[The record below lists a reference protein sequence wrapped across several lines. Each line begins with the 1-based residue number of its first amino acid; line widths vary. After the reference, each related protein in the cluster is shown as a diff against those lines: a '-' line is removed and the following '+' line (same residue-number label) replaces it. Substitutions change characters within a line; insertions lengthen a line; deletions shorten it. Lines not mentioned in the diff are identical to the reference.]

1 MRIGEKVTIYLGVG
15 RRAMTSFHPKE
26 YDLINLYE
34 VTNEQGVALWGG
46 NNQSEAINWYLRG
59 NEAGRILVSAWDSNE
74 EDAYMIGRP
83 IDITDI
89 VLKAMAYGVD
99 L

>member
-1 MRIGEKVTIYLGVG
+1 
-15 RRAMTSFHPKE
+15 MTSFHPKE

-34 VTNEQGVALWGG
+34 VTDDQGVALWGG
-46 NNQSEAINWYLRG
+46 NNEREAVNWYLKG

-89 VLKAMAYGVD
+89 VVQAIVAYGVD
-99 L
+99 G

>member
-1 MRIGEKVTIYLGVG
+1 
-15 RRAMTSFHPKE
+15 MTSFHPKE
-26 YDLINLYE
+26 YNLINLYE
-34 VTNEQGVALWGG
+34 VTDEQGVALWGG

-89 VLKAMAYGVD
+89 VTKAMAYGVD
-99 L
+99 G